1 VTVLDFWNDMVN
13 ADGTLKKE
21 LFTPDNIHL
30 TQDGGYA
37 LYASKLKQLVERW
50 LAKP

>member
-1 VTVLDFWNDMVN
+1 MVLDLRNDMVN
-13 ADGTLKKE
+13 ADGTLKKG
-21 LFTPDNIHL
+21 LFMPDNIHL

-37 LYASKLKQLVERW
+37 LYATKLESAVGKF